1 MIKIDYHI
9 PLVGGVVHTLT
20 FHYHKAGTSNFL
32 FKAEPSG
39 FRETAIM
46 IEYE

>member
-1 MIKIDYHI
+1 MG
-9 PLVGGVVHTLT
+9 GGVVHTLT
-20 FHYHKAGTSNFL
+20 SHYHKAGTSNFL
-32 FKAEPSG
+32 FKAESSG

>member
-9 PLVGGVVHTLT
+9 PLVGGVHTLT
-20 FHYHKAGTSNFL
+20 SHYHKAGTSNFL

>member
-20 FHYHKAGTSNFL
+20 SHYHKAGTSNFL